1 MASSTVT
8 RHSQVT
14 IPKKIRDAAGI
25 VEGDRVKMKVVEGDK
40 IMIEK
45 ADKEVWRTAQA
56 FYPKILKGCW
66 PLSDPIQQT
75 GSSVLVWFL
84 NAAEKEEKPKRTP
97 KRIR

>member
-25 VEGDRVKMKVVEGDK
+25 VEGDLVKMKVVEGDK

-45 ADKEVWRTAQA
+45 ADKEVWRDCTGFLPEDFERVLAS
-56 FYPKILKGCW
+56 LR
-66 PLSDPIQQT
+66 SDST
-75 GSSVLVWFL
+75 NRFKRLGLV
-84 NAAEKEEKPKRTP
+84 P
-97 KRIR
+97 